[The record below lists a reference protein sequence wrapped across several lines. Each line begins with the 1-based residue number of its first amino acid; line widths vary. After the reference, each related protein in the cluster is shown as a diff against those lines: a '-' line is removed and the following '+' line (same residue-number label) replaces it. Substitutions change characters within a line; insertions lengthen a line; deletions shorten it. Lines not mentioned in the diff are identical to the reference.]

1 MQGTYDASLV
11 ALSIL
16 IAALASFVAIEF
28 AGRMHARRE
37 RWRLWLLGGSLAMG
51 SGIWAMHFV
60 GMSAFMLP
68 VPISYDLGITVLS
81 WVAAVAVSA
90 LALFIVHR
98 GSLSASSIGLGAL
111 AMGAGICVMH
121 YSGMGAMRMDP
132 GIGYDPFWFTVSV
145 LIAVAASAAALM
157 IVARLREVR
166 SWRDV
171 GLRMGAAVVMGL
183 AVAGMHYSGMAA
195 AEFDPNAFCSSS
207 NTLQGAWITTPT
219 AIASLLGLGFA
230 IFFTVSDARTVWREA
245 RLRREEAR
253 RVAELAFVDRET
265 GLPNRPRMAQL
276 VTAALRTHAG
286 RLCVATLRLPAP
298 DAANTRLAALA
309 DALGAAQPRDLVLA
323 RTGPDQLMVLAP
335 GYRRQDVLQRL
346 RPLWR
351 QVAAAA
357 GTGATMEFGLAESP
371 VDGDAAQMLMFR
383 AGTRLQPLDA
393 GDGGRSADGD
403 LDFGGWAGQRA

>member
-68 VPISYDLGITVLS
+68 VPISYDFGITVLS
-81 WVAAVAVSA
+81 WVAAVTVSA

-98 GSLSASSIGLGAL
+98 GSLSAGSIGLGAL

-195 AEFDPNAFCSSS
+195 AQFDPNAFCSSS
-207 NTLQGAWITTPT
+207 NTLQGTWITTPT

-230 IFFTVSDARTVWREA
+230 ILFTVSDARAV
-245 RLRREEAR
+245 LREERRKREETR
-253 RVAELAFVDRET
+253 RVTALAFIDRDT
-265 GLPNRPRMAQL
+265 GLPNRPRMSQL
-276 VTAALRTHAG
+276 VADALRLHPE
-286 RLCVATLRLPAP
+286 RLCVVALRVLPSARGSERM
-298 DAANTRLAALA
+298 ARVAEAFKAALP
-309 DALGAAQPRDLVLA
+309 DDLMLA
-323 RTGPDQLMVLAP
+323 RTGSDQLMVLAP
-335 GYRRQDVLQRL
+335 GYGSDDVARRLL
-346 RPLWR
+346 PLWR
-351 QVAAAA
+351 HLA
-357 GTGATMEFGLAESP
+357 GLADLAGLHIAFGVAEAP
-371 VDGDAAQMLMFR
+371 GDGDAAQALMFR
-383 AGTRLQPLDA
+383 AGSQLRPLD
-393 GDGGRSADGD
+393 GDPDVHGSPP
-403 LDFGGWAGQRA
+403 FGIEGMLGQRG